1 MGFKSL
7 FSRNKKSSPDVAA
20 AHADVPAAHADV
32 AAAHADVVA
41 THPAASAAHLAA
53 SVVVSAYSRTHIIE
67 LDQVFKKFDVNGNKK
82 ISSSELGAI
91 MSSLGQ
97 PSSDEFSSKGYIDG
111 KNDRRLN
118 NCPQYSIV
126 AGKKALVDANLG
138 ADQRSKLDQPRT
150 GMLVGSGICGLTV
163 VSDGV
168 HALIEKGCNPA
179 TVSDHI
185 DPITKS

>member
-97 PSSDEFSSKGYIDG
+97 PSFDE
-111 KNDRRLN
+111 
-118 NCPQYSIV
+118 
-126 AGKKALVDANLG
+126 
-138 ADQRSKLDQPRT
+138 
-150 GMLVGSGICGLTV
+150 
-163 VSDGV
+163 
-168 HALIEKGCNPA
+168 
-179 TVSDHI
+179 
-185 DPITKS
+185 

>member
-20 AHADVPAAHADV
+20 AHTDIV
-32 AAAHADVVA
+32 AAHADVVA

-53 SVVVSAYSRTHIIE
+53 SVAISAHSRTHIIE

-97 PSSDEFSSKGYIDG
+97 PFSSNGYIDE

-118 NCPQYSIV
+118 NCPRYSIV
-126 AGKKALVDANLG
+126 AGKKALEDADLG
-138 ADQRSKLDQPRT
+138 ADQHSKLDQPWT
-150 GMLVGSGICGLTV
+150 SMLL
-163 VSDGV
+163 D
-168 HALIEKGCNPA
+168 LE
-179 TVSDHI
+179 
-185 DPITKS
+185 